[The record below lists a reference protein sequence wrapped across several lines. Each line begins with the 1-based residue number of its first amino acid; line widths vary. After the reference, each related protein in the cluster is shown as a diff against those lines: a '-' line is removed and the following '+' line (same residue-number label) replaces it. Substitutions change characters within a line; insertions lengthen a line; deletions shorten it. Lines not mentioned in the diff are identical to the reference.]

1 MAPQSADALKSWTGI
16 AQQTAE
22 QVTGRTQEA
31 ITNYFGW
38 LQSTMSASPWSNT
51 ELNKELMSCATE
63 SFAAPFTFVQK
74 LSQAK
79 NLDDSTKIQ
88 TDTISTSE

>member
-1 MAPQSADALKSWTGI
+1 
-16 AQQTAE
+16 
-22 QVTGRTQEA
+22 
-31 ITNYFGW
+31 
-38 LQSTMSASPWSNT
+38 MSASPWGNT

-88 TDTISTSE
+88 TEFAKTQMDLFNKHAKQLGEICT